1 VPIRYKWVFLAAL
14 AAALLVGCGKPVQS
28 KEAVQQGLMEY
39 LQSRAGLDVKNMDIS
54 ITSVAF
60 RENEADAT
68 VVFRAKGAT
77 DNANSMT
84 MNYTLVRNNGKWS
97 VKGKSGSSEHGGGAA
112 HGMTGVP
119 GMTGMTGSQ
128 ALPPG
133 HPPTP
138 EAKK

>member
-1 VPIRYKWVFLAAL
+1 M
-14 AAALLVGCGKPVQS
+14 Q
-28 KEAVQQGLMEY
+28 Y

-54 ITSVAF
+54 VTSVAF

-84 MNYTLVRNNGKWS
+84 MNYTLVRKDGTWS
-97 VKGKSGSSEHGGGAA
+97 VKGKSGSSEHGGGAG
-112 HGMTGVP
+112 HGMTGMP
-119 GMTGMTGSQ
+119 GSTGMTGSPV
-128 ALPPG
+128 LPPG
-133 HPPTP
+133 HPPAP